1 AIPAGG
7 RGAGAHR
14 HRGGAATARSVGGR
28 RDRPSFDGGRCRRV
42 AAVEAMTAEPS
53 RKDFALHRGFAPP
66 SPKGITHG
74 LDSPARL
81 LPVLLA
87 VPPAPGP
94 TPGRRRFAAGGTGPD
109 RC

>member
-1 AIPAGG
+1 
-7 RGAGAHR
+7 
-14 HRGGAATARSVGGR
+14 
-28 RDRPSFDGGRCRRV
+28 
-42 AAVEAMTAEPS
+42 MTAEPS

-94 TPGRRRFAAGGTGPD
+94 TPGRRRFAAGARQRAEVDPSEEKSENIELRAGECEVGFRANYQSRIQTCG
-109 RC
+109 R